1 MFCVVDGLG
10 LVLFCCLCCLSVV
23 ERVILLVLALSGCC
37 FWLMGLSS
45 INFLLLVGLVLGIL
59 GLFLSSSRYLGCLVV
74 LESLKVLVL
83 GCCILGDLAGFRVSF
98 VSLLVMF
105 TLEAVLGLVVLVRV

>member
-1 MFCVVDGLG
+1 MLRVVGGLG
-10 LVLFCCLCCLSVV
+10 LVLWCFLLGLSVV
-23 ERVILLVLALSGCC
+23 GWGILLVLALSGRF
-37 FWLMGLSS
+37 FWVTVVG
-45 INFLLLVGLVLGIL
+45 IIRVLLFSGLVLGGL

-74 LESLKVLVL
+74 LESLKILVL
-83 GCCILGDLAGFRVSF
+83 GCCLLGDLRGFRVGF